1 MQFALSAHLSAAM
14 SRIKH
19 PIQSP
24 PSVNRGR
31 VDLAPLRSKGKV
43 QDMKVSLEREGANIV
58 KLGVE
63 VEADEAQKAYDK
75 ACKMLSHRV
84 RIPGFRAGKAPKNM
98 IEKSVGVE
106 MIKREALETL
116 VPEILG
122 RVIMDEKLDVIT
134 EPQIDSWDFELGQ
147 PLKLNA
153 TFEVRPEV
161 TLGDYKG
168 LSVKVPQANLDGEAL
183 ERALNSIAEAKA
195 SLQTIS
201 GRPIQLGDTALMDF
215 ECFVDD
221 KLVEGGKAEGLLLEI
236 KEGNFLEGFC
246 EQLIGKEAGAETQIK
261 AKFPENYRNADLADK
276 DARFDVQIREIRER
290 MVPAIDDELAKS
302 VGQDSLEALKEALTQ
317 RLDEEVKQ
325 ENETRE
331 QRHVVDA
338 VVANAK
344 VDIPESMIDREANL
358 LLAHLK
364 RYVEQGGQNWEAFV
378 QSPQYPDVYKEKRDE
393 ARQRVLT
400 SLVLGAVVRAEN
412 MAITEEEAAPYL
424 AELVSRYNVPIEQV
438 AHNEDLRR
446 AFDELRRQAM
456 EEALT
461 RKVVDFL
468 TGQANV
474 EQVPEEKEKAAEGS
488 PV

>member
-1 MQFALSAHLSAAM
+1 
-14 SRIKH
+14 
-19 PIQSP
+19 
-24 PSVNRGR
+24 
-31 VDLAPLRSKGKV
+31 
-43 QDMKVSLEREGANIV
+43 MKVSLEREGANVV

-63 VEADEAQKAYDK
+63 VEADKAQKAYDK

-84 RIPGFRAGKAPKNM
+84 RIPGFRQGKAPKNM
-98 IEKSVGVE
+98 IEKSVGVD

-168 LSVKVPQANLDGEAL
+168 LSVKVPQASLDNEAL
-183 ERALNSIAEAKA
+183 DRALNSIAEAKA

-201 GRPIQLGDTALMDF
+201 GRAIQLGDTALMDF

-246 EQLIGKEAGAETQIK
+246 EQLVGKEAGTQTEIN
-261 AKFPENYRNADLADK
+261 AKFPENYRNADLANK
-276 DARFDVQIREIRER
+276 DARFKVEIKEIRER

-302 VGQDSLEALKEALTQ
+302 VGQDNLDALKEALTQ

-338 VVANAK
+338 VVANAQ

-364 RYVEQGGQNWEAFV
+364 RYVEQSGQSWEAFV
-378 QSPQYPDVYKEKRDE
+378 QSPQYPEVYKEKRDE

-468 TGQANV
+468 TGQANL
-474 EQVPEEKEKAAEGS
+474 EQVPEEKEKAETPA
-488 PV
+488 